1 MEQQSLSGLLTT
13 KETGALTKLSRT
25 SLWRMTREGRF
36 PAPRELGQGQI
47 RWSAEDVRDWL
58 SNLPSRQY
66 PGQQALGKRGKV
78 PTHHG
83 AGHV

>member
-1 MEQQSLSGLLTT
+1 MEQQPLSGLLTT

-25 SLWRMTREGRF
+25 SLWRMTRDGRF
-36 PAPRELGQGQI
+36 PAPRELGHGQI
-47 RWSAEDVRDWL
+47 RWSEDDVRDWL

-66 PGQQALGKRGKV
+66 PAQHVHGKRGPA

-83 AGHV
+83 AGHA